1 MRTSTILLAALSAL
15 ATSVS
20 AICGDLDASAIAIL
34 AACGN
39 TAELTSCLTPSDKC
53 IKKCLLTAGCSDAEA
68 KSFAKWFHNDC
79 KETRTF
85 EDLSSNLRKRQE
97 KKPADN
103 KANEEE
109 DAEEGENAEEES
121 APADTKAADPATA
134 AETKAADPGTEA
146 AKTPAATAAETEA
159 PAETKATA
167 FVPPPLSTSEP
178 ETATPATEEAPVTS
192 FQPQETIVATVT
204 DKSGKTIVTTAAASI
219 ATLAKPLVCLT
230 TRFVDAESCTKE
242 KGAATSVCV
251 PTKTPEIGCGPGLLC
266 QMTEKGNQICM
277 KKENTPILSGII
289 VIVCLT
295 LFLSGMIGTVI
306 FMSCK
311 TKKEQEREKKQKEAL
326 AIANGMKPPGSGGAA
341 ATDAYVPLM
350 GARGTTR
357 DSSAN
362 PFGGGSGRNS
372 RRPSTLGTGATSPG
386 GYGGMNE
393 SRSPIDSRAPSPLGM
408 PGSSEDLSYGG
419 GRRI

>member
-1 MRTSTILLAALSAL
+1 MRTTTVLLAALSAL
-15 ATSVS
+15 ATSVG
-20 AICGDLDASAIAIL
+20 ANCGDLDASAIAIL

-39 TAELTSCLTPSDKC
+39 TAELTSCLTPGDQC
-53 IKKCLLTAGCSDAEA
+53 IKKCLAAVGCSDAEA

-85 EDLSSNLRKRQE
+85 EDLNSDLRKRQE
-97 KKPADN
+97 KKPAD
-103 KANEEE
+103 KDNEEE
-109 DAEEGENAEEES
+109 DKVEEE
-121 APADTKAADPATA
+121 PAA
-134 AETKAADPGTEA
+134 AETKAADPGTET
-146 AKTPAATAAETEA
+146 AKPAAVTAAETEA
-159 PAETKATA
+159 PAEPTSPA
-167 FVPPPLSTSEP
+167 FVPPLLSTPEP
-178 ETATPATEEAPVTS
+178 ETPTPVTEEAPFTT
-192 FQPQETIVATVT
+192 FNPEETIVASFT

-242 KGAATSVCV
+242 KGAATSVCF
-251 PTKTPEIGCGPGLLC
+251 PTKTPEIACAPGLLC

-277 KKENTPILSGII
+277 KKQNTPILSGII
-289 VIVCLT
+289 VIICLT
-295 LFLSGMIGTVI
+295 IFLSGMIGTVI

-350 GARGTTR
+350 GARGRTG
-357 DSSAN
+357 DNSAN
-362 PFGGGSGRNS
+362 PFGSGSGRNS
-372 RRPSTLGTGATSPG
+372 RRPSTLGMGASSPG
-386 GYGGMNE
+386 GYGD